1 MTPVFKD
8 FPFLDQFLQ
17 MRGIVVSHTVIK
29 DMLVG
34 TIDDRDGVDL
44 NVRQALDCLVSCIFP
59 APELVIPEQTLLL
72 EEELSGIAL
81 GEFHMAS
88 LADWR
93 R

>member
-1 MTPVFKD
+1 M
-8 FPFLDQFLQ
+8 L
-17 MRGIVVSHTVIK
+17 GAVVTYTIIK

-34 TIDDRDGVDL
+34 TIDDRDSVDL
-44 NVRQALDCLVSCIFP
+44 DVSQALDCLVSCISP
-59 APELVIPEQTLLL
+59 ASELIIPEQTLLL

-81 GEFHMAS
+81 GEFHAAS